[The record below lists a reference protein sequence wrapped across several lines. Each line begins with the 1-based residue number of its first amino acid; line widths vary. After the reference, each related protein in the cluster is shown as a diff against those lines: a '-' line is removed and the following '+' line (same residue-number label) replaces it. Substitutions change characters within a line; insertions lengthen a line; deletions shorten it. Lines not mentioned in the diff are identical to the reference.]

1 MKKLTE
7 YHKTWLQ
14 ENYGRVS
21 REECAWR
28 LKCSSRTVDR
38 WVSELGLQTQ
48 TRKPKDPSKPSKPSK
63 IKPSKDVEVK
73 PSVEALK
80 GYCMDC
86 EHYIFGGH
94 CGKNGKPTGA
104 LNEKPC
110 FKQNTL

>member
-1 MKKLTE
+1 MHKKIELTE
-7 YHKTWLQ
+7 YHIKWMQT
-14 ENYGRVS
+14 NYGNVS
-21 REECAWR
+21 RKDCA
-28 LKCSSRTVDR
+28 KHFQVSVTTIDR
-38 WVSELGLQTQ
+38 WVKELGLQV
-48 TRKPKDPSKPSKPSK
+48 RAPKDPSKPSK
-63 IKPSKDVEVK
+63 KPSKVVEVK
-73 PSVEALK
+73 SAVEAQK

>member
-1 MKKLTE
+1 MLVKIELTD
-7 YHKTWLQ
+7 YHIKWMQ
-14 ENYGRVS
+14 ENYCNVS
-21 REECAWR
+21 RKDCAQHFQV
-28 LKCSSRTVDR
+28 STTTIDR
-38 WVSELGLQTQ
+38 WAKQLGL
-48 TRKPKDPSKPSKPSK
+48 RKKQGSKVIREKRKVP
-63 IKPSKDVEVK
+63 
-73 PSVEALK
+73 VEALK

>member
-1 MKKLTE
+1 MHKKIELTE
-7 YHKTWLQ
+7 YHIKWMQT
-14 ENYGRVS
+14 NYGNVS
-21 REECAWR
+21 RKDCA
-28 LKCSSRTVDR
+28 KHFQVSVTTIDR
-38 WVSELGLQTQ
+38 WVKELGLQV
-48 TRKPKDPSKPSKPSK
+48 RARARASKKPSKV
-63 IKPSKDVEVK
+63 VEIT
-73 PSVEALK
+73 PAVEAQK

>member
-7 YHKTWLQ
+7 YHKTWLK
-14 ENYGRVS
+14 ENYGKVS
-21 REECAWR
+21 RENCALR
-28 LKCSSRTVDR
+28 LKCSNRTIDR
-38 WVSELGLQTQ
+38 WVNELGLQV
-48 TRKPKDPSKPSKPSK
+48 RAPKDPSKPSK
-63 IKPSKDVEVK
+63 KPSKVVEVK
-73 PSVEALK
+73 PAVEALK

>member
-14 ENYGRVS
+14 ENYGKVS
-21 REECAWR
+21 REDCALR
-28 LKCSSRTVDR
+28 LKCSNRTIDR
-38 WVSELGLQTQ
+38 WVSELGLQ
-48 TRKPKDPSKPSKPSK
+48 TRKPKDPSKPSKK
-63 IKPSKDVEVK
+63 LNKVVEVK
-73 PSVEALK
+73 SAVEAQK

-86 EHYIFGGH
+86 EHYIVGGQ

-104 LNEKPC
+104 LNEKLC

>member
-7 YHKTWLQ
+7 YHKTWLK
-14 ENYGRVS
+14 ENYGKVS
-21 REECAWR
+21 RENCALR
-28 LKCSSRTVDR
+28 LKCSNRTIDR
-38 WVSELGLQTQ
+38 WVSELGLQV
-48 TRKPKDPSKPSKPSK
+48 RAPKDPSKPSK
-63 IKPSKDVEVK
+63 KPSKVVEVK
-73 PSVEALK
+73 PAVEALK

-86 EHYIFGGH
+86 EHYIFGGQ

>member
-1 MKKLTE
+1 MHKKIELTE
-7 YHKTWLQ
+7 YHIKWMQT
-14 ENYGRVS
+14 NYGNVS
-21 REECAWR
+21 RKDCA
-28 LKCSSRTVDR
+28 KHFQVSVTTIDR
-38 WVSELGLQTQ
+38 WVKELGLQV
-48 TRKPKDPSKPSKPSK
+48 RAPKDPNKKPSKV
-63 IKPSKDVEVK
+63 VEVK
-73 PSVEALK
+73 PAVEALK

>member
-1 MKKLTE
+1 MHKKIELTE
-7 YHKTWLQ
+7 YHIKWMQT
-14 ENYGRVS
+14 NYGNVS
-21 REECAWR
+21 RKDCA
-28 LKCSSRTVDR
+28 KHFQVSVTTIDR
-38 WVSELGLQTQ
+38 WVKELNL
-48 TRKPKDPSKPSKPSK
+48 RVRAPKDPSKPSK
-63 IKPSKDVEVK
+63 KPSKVVEVK
-73 PSVEALK
+73 PAVEALK